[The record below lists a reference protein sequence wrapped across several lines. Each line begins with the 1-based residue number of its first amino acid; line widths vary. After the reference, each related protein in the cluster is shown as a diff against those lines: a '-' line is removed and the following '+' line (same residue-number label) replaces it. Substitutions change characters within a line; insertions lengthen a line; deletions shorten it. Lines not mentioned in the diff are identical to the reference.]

1 MQSQQDQFL
10 KEQLIPLLEQIN
22 PNQKPLWGKM
32 SYHNMLEHMTEAFH
46 VSSQHEP
53 VPCIH
58 EPERVAKM
66 QAFLLTDIPFKE
78 NTKSPLLGETPE
90 PLNSSSV
97 ESALQELKKAVS
109 TYNNQYAIQDDV
121 LVFHPIFG
129 TLDKQLNDA
138 LLYKHAV
145 HHLKQFGVEL

>member
-1 MQSQQDQFL
+1 MHMQQDQFL
-10 KEQLIPLLEQIN
+10 REQYIPLLEQIN
-22 PNQKPLWGKM
+22 PNQAPLWGKM
-32 SYHNMLEHMTEAFH
+32 SYHHMLEHMMVSFQ

-53 VPCIH
+53 VACIH

-78 NTKSPLLGETPE
+78 NTKSPLLGEALE
-90 PLNSSSV
+90 PLIYTSI
-97 ESALQELKKAVS
+97 ELALQGLKKAMS
-109 TYNNQYAIQDDV
+109 TYFNQYTLQEDV

-129 TLDKQLNDA
+129 TLDKKLNDA

>member
-1 MQSQQDQFL
+1 MQVHQDQFL
-10 KEQLIPLLEQIN
+10 KEQYMFLLEQIN
-22 PNQKPLWGKM
+22 PNQEPLWGKM
-32 SYHNMLEHMTEAFH
+32 TYQHMLEHMMAAFQ
-46 VSSQHEP
+46 VSCQQQP

-78 NTKSPLLGETPE
+78 NTKSPLLREALE
-90 PLNSSSV
+90 PLIYSSV
-97 ESALQELKKAVS
+97 EEALQQLKEAMN
-109 TYNNQYAIQDDV
+109 TYFNQYTIQEDA

-129 TLDKQLNDA
+129 TLDKKLNDA

>member
-1 MQSQQDQFL
+1 MQIQQDQFL
-10 KEQLIPLLEQIN
+10 KEQYIPLLEKIN
-22 PNQKPLWGKM
+22 PNQVPLWGKM
-32 SYHNMLEHMTEAFH
+32 SYQHMLEHMMLAFK

-53 VPCIH
+53 VACIH

-78 NTKSPLLGETPE
+78 NTKSPLLGATLE
-90 PLNSSSV
+90 PLIYTSIEV
-97 ESALQELKKAVS
+97 ALQQLKEAMS
-109 TYNNQYAIQDDV
+109 TYFNQYAIQEDV